1 WTKGTF
7 LTPQHLQ
14 LQDRFL
20 ENLLEFHLESL
31 AFRPWG
37 FATLQI
43 SREALSGGVFAIATA
58 YGLLPDGLIFDIPA
72 SDSAPPPKELA
83 DCFEPDQTS
92 LDVYLAVPQ
101 YRERG
106 LNVASSTHDS
116 GARYRAE
123 IEVFRDENT
132 GLTEK
137 PVQVARKNLRL
148 LVEGENRDG
157 SSTLRV
163 ARVQRSETG
172 TFQLDPAFVPPLVDF
187 AASEYLVSI
196 ARRLVEI
203 LTARSSAI
211 SGLRRQKNQSLAD
224 FTAADIANF
233 WLLYTINSAFP
244 VLRHLFETRRGHP
257 EALYDAMLS
266 LAGALST
273 FSAAIHPRDLPAYD
287 HDNLGACFTD
297 LDEKLRTLLETVVPT
312 NIVSLPLKLVQPSI
326 YATAV
331 DNDKYLVNTRM
342 YLAVSAETSQAE
354 IVNKTPQLVKVC
366 SAAHIDHLVR

>member
-1 WTKGTF
+1 MRRLQPVIWTKGTF

-31 AFRPWG
+31 SFRPWG

-43 SREALSGGVFAIATA
+43 GREALSAGVFGISSAS
-58 YGLLPDGLIFDIPA
+58 GLLPDGLIFDIPG

-83 DCFEPDQTS
+83 ECFEPDQTTV
-92 LDVYLAVPQ
+92 DIFLAVPQ
-101 YRERG
+101 YRDRG
-106 LNVASSTHDS
+106 LNVASSTRDS

-148 LVEGENRDG
+148 LVEGESRDG
-157 SSTLRV
+157 YSTLRV
-163 ARVQRSETG
+163 ARIQRSETG
-172 TFQLDPAFVPPLVDF
+172 TFQLDPSFVPPLVDF
-187 AASEYLVSI
+187 AASDHLVSV

-211 SGLRRQKNQSLAD
+211 AGVRRQKNQSLAD

-233 WLLYTINSAFP
+233 WLLYTVNTAFP
-244 VLRHLFETRRGHP
+244 VFRHLFETRRGHP
-257 EALYDAMLS
+257 EALYNAMLS

-273 FSAAIHPRDLPAYD
+273 FSTTIHPRDLPTYD
-287 HDNLGACFTD
+287 HDHLGVCFTD
-297 LDEKLRTLLETVVPT
+297 LDEKLRALLEF
-312 NIVSLPLKLVQPSI
+312 SSI
-326 YATAV
+326 
-331 DNDKYLVNTRM
+331 K
-342 YLAVSAETSQAE
+342 
-354 IVNKTPQLVKVC
+354 P
-366 SAAHIDHLVR
+366 